1 MGHTG
6 HMPIFDKLTAPIARA
21 VTGSMPLA
29 SPWQSAHPHHLD
41 SIVYNDIFGKA
52 GRRSVSRKEAVQI
65 PALSRA
71 RLLITSTIP
80 RLPLKATYVETG
92 EPAVVPYWLNH
103 SEGTVTPFHRMLWTV
118 DDLFFYGWSL
128 WSLERDPVSGD
139 ITSAARVPYD
149 RWGFDDNGNIKVD
162 DKPVWD
168 DDVMLIPG
176 VSEGILTYGAATL
189 AEAIH
194 LANAVQKA
202 AETPSAHTELHQ
214 TNDAPMTEDEV
225 RALINSWAAARRGE
239 NGGVAFTSAGI
250 EVREHGAP
258 SEHLLINA
266 RNAVSVDVARH
277 AGIPASMVDAYLSGS
292 SISYA
297 NTSARM
303 AELITFGLSP
313 LMNSVTAR
321 LSQDDI
327 TPHGVAIEYDTT
339 TVVDQLRPFDRRQP
353 EDDNMEETN
362 NE

>member
-52 GRRSVSRKEAVQI
+52 GRRHVSRNEAVQI

-80 RLPLKATYVETG
+80 RLPLKATNVETG
-92 EPAVVPYWLNH
+92 EPADVPYWLTH
-103 SEGTVTPFHRMLWTV
+103 SRGTVTPFHRMLWTV

-139 ITSAARVPYD
+139 ITSAARIPYD

-225 RALINSWAAARRGE
+225 RSLINSWAAARRGE

>member
-80 RLPLKATYVETG
+80 RLPLKATYVETS

-128 WSLERDPVSGD
+128 WTLERDQSSGD
-139 ITSAARVPYD
+139 ITSAARIPYD

>member
-6 HMPIFDKLTAPIARA
+6 HMPILDKLTAPIARA
-21 VTGSMPLA
+21 VTSSMPLA
-29 SPWQSAHPHHLD
+29 SPWQSAHPHHLE
-41 SIVYNDIFGKA
+41 SIVYNDIFGRA
-52 GRRSVSRKEAVQI
+52 SRSVSRKEAVQI

-128 WSLERDPVSGD
+128 WSLERDQSSGD
-139 ITSAARVPYD
+139 ITSAARIPYD
-149 RWGFDDNGNIKVD
+149 RWGFDDNGSIKVD

-327 TPHGVAIEYDTT
+327 TPHGVAVEYDTT

>member
-6 HMPIFDKLTAPIARA
+6 RMPILDKLTAPITRA
-21 VTGSMPLA
+21 VTSSMPLA
-29 SPWQSAHPHHLD
+29 SPWQSAHPHHLE
-41 SIVYNDIFGKA
+41 SIVYNDIFGTA
-52 GRRSVSRKEAVQI
+52 RRHVSRKEAVQI

-80 RLPLKATYVETG
+80 RLPLKATYVDTG
-92 EPAVVPYWLNH
+92 EPADVPYWLTH
-103 SEGTVTPFHRMLWTV
+103 SRGTVTPFHRMLWTV

-139 ITSAARVPYD
+139 ITSAARIPYD

-353 EDDNMEETN
+353 EDNNMEETN

>member
-52 GRRSVSRKEAVQI
+52 GRRHVSRNEAVQI

-92 EPAVVPYWLNH
+92 EPAVVPYWLTH
-103 SEGTVTPFHRMLWTV
+103 SRGTVTPYHRMLWTI

-128 WSLERDPVSGD
+128 WSLDRDDTGR
-139 ITSAARVPYD
+139 IEAAARVPYD
-149 RWGFDDNGNIKVD
+149 RWQFDDNGEITID

-176 VSEGILTYGAATL
+176 VNEGILSYGASTL

-313 LMNSVTAR
+313 LMAAVTSR

-327 TPHGVAIEYDTT
+327 TPVGVSIEYDTT
-339 TVVDQLRPFDRRQP
+339 TVVEQLRPLDKQLNTEP
-353 EDDNMEETN
+353 EEMN
-362 NE
+362 NG

>member
-29 SPWQSAHPHHLD
+29 SPWQSAHPHHLE

-52 GRRSVSRKEAVQI
+52 GRRSASRKEAVQI

-80 RLPLKATYVETG
+80 RLPLKATYVETS

-128 WSLERDPVSGD
+128 WSLERDQSSGD
-139 ITSAARVPYD
+139 ITSAARIPYD

-353 EDDNMEETN
+353 EDNNMEETN

>member
-1 MGHTG
+1 
-6 HMPIFDKLTAPIARA
+6 MPIFDKLTAPIARA

-41 SIVYNDIFGKA
+41 SIVYNGIFGKA
-52 GRRSVSRKEAVQI
+52 GQRSVSRKEAVQI

-80 RLPLKATYVETG
+80 RLPLKATYVETS

-128 WSLERDPVSGD
+128 WSLERDQSSGD
-139 ITSAARVPYD
+139 ITSAARIPYD

-353 EDDNMEETN
+353 EDNNMEETN

>member
-21 VTGSMPLA
+21 VTSSMPLA
-29 SPWQSAHPHHLD
+29 SPWQSAHPHHLE

-52 GRRSVSRKEAVQI
+52 ARRSVSRKEAVQI

-80 RLPLKATYVETG
+80 RLPLKATNVDTG
-92 EPAVVPYWLNH
+92 VPADVPYWLTH
-103 SEGTVTPFHRMLWTV
+103 SRGTVTPYHRMLWTI

-128 WSLERDPVSGD
+128 WSLERDDAGR
-139 ITSAARVPYD
+139 IEAASRVPYD
-149 RWGFDDNGNIKVD
+149 RWQFDDNGEVKID

-176 VSEGILTYGAATL
+176 VNEGILSYGASTL

-313 LMNSVTAR
+313 LMAAVTSR

-327 TPHGVAIEYDTT
+327 TPVGVSIEYDTT
-339 TVVDQLRPFDRRQP
+339 TVVEQLRPLDKQLNTEP
-353 EDDNMEETN
+353 EEMN
-362 NE
+362 NV

>member
-41 SIVYNDIFGKA
+41 SIVYNEIFGKA

-80 RLPLKATYVETG
+80 RLPLKATYVETS

-128 WSLERDPVSGD
+128 WSLERDQSSGD
-139 ITSAARVPYD
+139 ITSAARIPYD

-353 EDDNMEETN
+353 EDNNMEETN

>member
-21 VTGSMPLA
+21 VTSSMPLA

-80 RLPLKATYVETG
+80 RLPLKATYVETS

-128 WSLERDPVSGD
+128 WSLERDQSSGD
-139 ITSAARVPYD
+139 ITSAARIPYD

-353 EDDNMEETN
+353 EDNNMEETN

>member
-52 GRRSVSRKEAVQI
+52 ARRSVSRKEAVQI

-80 RLPLKATYVETG
+80 RLPLKANYVETG
-92 EPAVVPYWLNH
+92 EPAVVPYWLTH
-103 SEGTVTPFHRMLWTV
+103 SRGTVTPYHRMLWTI

-128 WSLERDPVSGD
+128 WSLDRDDTGR
-139 ITSAARVPYD
+139 IEAASRVPYD
-149 RWGFDDNGNIKVD
+149 RWHFDDNGEVKID

-176 VSEGILTYGAATL
+176 VNEGILSYGASTL

-313 LMNSVTAR
+313 LMAAVTSR

-327 TPHGVAIEYDTT
+327 TPVGVSIEYDTT
-339 TVVDQLRPFDRRQP
+339 TVVEQLRPLDKQLNTDP
-353 EDDNMEETN
+353 EEMN
-362 NE
+362 NA

>member
-29 SPWQSAHPHHLD
+29 SPWQSAHPHHLE
-41 SIVYNDIFGKA
+41 SIVYNDIFA
-52 GRRSVSRKEAVQI
+52 TARRHVSRKEAVQI

-71 RLLITSTIP
+71 RLLVTSTIP

-128 WSLERDPVSGD
+128 WSLERDQSSGD

-339 TVVDQLRPFDRRQP
+339 TVVDQLRPFDRRPP

>member
-29 SPWQSAHPHHLD
+29 SPWQSAHPHHLE

-52 GRRSVSRKEAVQI
+52 GRRHVSRKEAVQI

-128 WSLERDPVSGD
+128 WSLERDQSSGD
-139 ITSAARVPYD
+139 ITSAARIPYD

-353 EDDNMEETN
+353 EDNNMEETN

>member
-1 MGHTG
+1 MGNTG

-52 GRRSVSRKEAVQI
+52 GRRSVSRNEAVQI

-128 WSLERDPVSGD
+128 WSLERDQSSGD
-139 ITSAARVPYD
+139 ITSAARVPYA

-353 EDDNMEETN
+353 EDNNMEETN

>member
-1 MGHTG
+1 
-6 HMPIFDKLTAPIARA
+6 MPIFDKLTAPIARA
-21 VTGSMPLA
+21 AIGPMYLA
-29 SPWQSAHPHHLD
+29 SPWQSPHPHHLAPV
-41 SIVYNDIFGKA
+41 VYQDVFRA
-52 GRRSVSRKEAVQI
+52 APRRVTRDQAVQI

-71 RLLITSTIP
+71 RQLITSTIP
-80 RLPLKATYVETG
+80 RLPLKAVYVATG
-92 EPAVVPYWLNH
+92 EAAEVPYWLNQ
-103 SEGTVTPFHRMLWTV
+103 SKGTVTPFHRMLWTI

-128 WSLERDPVSGD
+128 WQLERDDQGN
-139 ITSAARVPYD
+139 ITAGARVPYSN
-149 RWGFDDNGNIKVD
+149 WEFDDNGEIKVNG
-162 DKPVWD
+162 KAVWD

-176 VSEGILTYGAATL
+176 VNEGILSYGAATL

-202 AETPSAHTELHQ
+202 AETPAAHTELHQ

-250 EVREHGAP
+250 EVKEHGAP

-277 AGIPASMVDAYLSGS
+277 AGIPSSMVDAYLSGS

-313 LMNSVTAR
+313 LMTAVTSR

-327 TPHGVAIEYDTT
+327 TPEGVALEYDTT
-339 TVVDQLRPFDRRQP
+339 TVVEQLRPVDQVP
-353 EDDNMEETN
+353 NTETESN
-362 NE
+362 NNG